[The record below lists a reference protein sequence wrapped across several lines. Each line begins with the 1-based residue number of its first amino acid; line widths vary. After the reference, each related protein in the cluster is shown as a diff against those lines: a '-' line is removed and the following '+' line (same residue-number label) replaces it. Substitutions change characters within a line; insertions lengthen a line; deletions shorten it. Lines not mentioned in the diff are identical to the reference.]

1 MIEAEALINIL
12 DFLILDLAFYTE
24 VIMNLFQI
32 LRKKK
37 EVSFESN

>member
-12 DFLILDLAFYTE
+12 DFLILDLAVYTE
-24 VIMNLFQI
+24 VIMNLFQM

-37 EVSFESN
+37 EVSF